1 MDNKINKPLIIII
14 FILTTIHSIISR
26 LKVQL
31 HINTDL
37 SQSFIDGGFAGS
49 LALGTFMFSLLLGA
63 FILVFFIKLLWNN
76 LVPNITNW
84 KKIDYWEAMGVTTII
99 ILVTYI

>member
-1 MDNKINKPLIIII
+1 MNNKINKPLIIII
-14 FILTTIHSIISR
+14 FTLTTTHSIINR
-26 LKVQL
+26 LKVQS
-31 HINTDL
+31 HINTEI
-37 SQSFIDGGFAGS
+37 SQSFIDGGIAGL

-84 KKIDYWEAMGVTTII
+84 KKIDYWEAMGLTTII
-99 ILVTYI
+99 ILLTYI